1 MENGGKN
8 AFVGLFGWE
17 GKLGG
22 GDFGGASW
30 AHQKPISPN
39 LGRKW
44 EREGID
50 GKTPKLPLPFVIML
64 PPLCTIMLMLVL
76 FFLIQW

>member
-1 MENGGKN
+1 MVGKMLLWDCLVGRENWG
-8 AFVGLFGWE
+8 V
-17 GKLGG
+17 

>member
-1 MENGGKN
+1 MVGKMLLWDCLVGRENWG
-8 AFVGLFGWE
+8 V
-17 GKLGG
+17 

-50 GKTPKLPLPFVIML
+50 GN
-64 PPLCTIMLMLVL
+64 
-76 FFLIQW
+76 W